1 MGRRLYINRI
11 VARLCASYLAV
22 FLIVL
27 LAISGVAYAV
37 IAASYRSQLQPAL
50 GTPVADAA
58 LAIAMRHVAFTIAA
72 FDVPLVLIVALASYV
87 LARVSIAPLVQA
99 RKREAQFAA
108 DAAHELRTPLASIA
122 ATAQAAALD
131 AAGPAR
137 DAFSRIAATAFDAS
151 ALVGDLLTLM
161 RIEAM
166 PAAAREPVD
175 LAPLLRAVAEE
186 FADRAQT
193 CGVAIELDARS
204 AIVQG
209 EELRLRQTM
218 RNLLENALRHAR
230 TRVVAGTT
238 TAGRDA
244 TLYVED
250 DGDGVPP
257 QARDRVF
264 ERFFKAREDS
274 SGSGLGLA
282 ICRWIAHA
290 HGGEIALEGGSRFVV
305 RIPAVNA

>member
-1 MGRRLYINRI
+1 MGRRLYINRV

-27 LAISGVAYAV
+27 LAISAVAYAV

-58 LAIAMRHVAFTIAA
+58 FAAAMRHVAGTIAA
-72 FDVPLVLIVALASYV
+72 FDAPLVLIVAVASYV
-87 LARVSIAPLVQA
+87 LARVSIAPLAQA
-99 RKREAQFAA
+99 RQREAQFAA

-131 AAGPAR
+131 ATGPAH
-137 DAFSRIAATAFDAS
+137 DAFARIAATALDAS

-175 LAPLLRAVAEE
+175 LAPLLRAVADE
-186 FADRAQT
+186 FAVRARQRGLT
-193 CGVAIELDARS
+193 LELDARS

-209 EELRLRQTM
+209 EEVRLRQTM

-230 TRVVAGTT
+230 GRVRAGTGM
-238 TAGRDA
+238 AGREA
-244 TLYVED
+244 LLYVED
-250 DGDGVPP
+250 DGEGVPP
-257 QARDRVF
+257 EARARVF

-274 SGSGLGLA
+274 GGSGLGLA
-282 ICRWIAHA
+282 ICRWIARA
-290 HGGEIALEGGSRFVV
+290 HDGDITLEGGSRFVV
-305 RIPAVNA
+305 RIPAVV